1 MSDERTYTA
10 ADGHE
15 ITEGMIDRWCASYEA
30 GEFPAGERT
39 VGGVVRGRPPLS
51 RDNDKTAV
59 LTIKMP
65 AGMKAAIVK
74 KASDEGL
81 SASAY
86 ARDVLASD
94 LMSA

>member
-1 MSDERTYTA
+1 MSTEKAYTS
-10 ADGHE
+10 ADGRE

-51 RDNDKTAV
+51 RDKTAV

-65 AGMKAAIVK
+65 AGMKAAILRR
-74 KASDEGL
+74 ASDEGL
-81 SASAY
+81 SASAW

-94 LMSA
+94 LISA

>member
-1 MSDERTYTA
+1 MSMEKSYMS
-10 ADGHE
+10 ADGRE
-15 ITEGMIDRWCASYEA
+15 ITEDMIDRWCASYET
-30 GEFPAGERT
+30 GEFPTGERT

-51 RDNDKTAV
+51 RDKTAV

-65 AGMKAAIVK
+65 AGMKAAIVR

>member
-1 MSDERTYTA
+1 M
-10 ADGHE
+10 
-15 ITEGMIDRWCASYEA
+15 

-39 VGGVVRGRPPLS
+39 VGGVVRGRPPLT
-51 RDNDKTAV
+51 RDKTAV

-65 AGMKAAIVK
+65 AGMKAAILK
-74 KASDEGL
+74 RAADEGI